1 MAISQETLI
10 DYIAVPFV
18 TKEEDIKKVRDQL
31 GEAGNSVKILAKID
45 SLDAVTNF
53 EDIVKSADGTIFV
66 RNEL

>member
-10 DYIAVPFV
+10 GYIAVPFV